1 MPKKEFQFH
10 SLRRCI
16 LQLQLKLLLLLLA
29 TRSSKHATPT
39 ARLLCTTLNQRSIR
53 KSCQHKCILIG
64 VNKPWI
70 WARGAEGRRRRRSKR
85 RESRLRRKR
94 EKRGGQLG
102 RQIICYHSSLP
113 LPFRLLCNN
122 FLICQQKKVKNSRN
136 VSLMTLDV
144 ELK

>member
-16 LQLQLKLLLLLLA
+16 LQLQLKLLLA

-64 VNKPWI
+64 VNKPWM
-70 WARGAEGRRRRRSKR
+70 WGRGAEGRRRRRSKR
-85 RESRLRRKR
+85 RGSRLRRKR
-94 EKRGGQLG
+94 EKKGGQLG
-102 RQIICYHSSLP
+102 RQIICHSLP
-113 LPFRLLCNN
+113 PFYPLSQPSSC
-122 FLICQQKKVKNSRN
+122 FATAEKMKNSRN

>member
-64 VNKPWI
+64 VNKPWM
-70 WARGAEGRRRRRSKR
+70 WGRRAEGRRRRRSKR
-85 RESRLRRKR
+85 RGSRLRRKR
-94 EKRGGQLG
+94 EKKGGQLG
-102 RQIICYHSSLP
+102 RQIICYHSSPP
-113 LPFRLLCNN
+113 LFSLLCHN
-122 FLICQQKKVKNSRN
+122 FLIRQQKK
-136 VSLMTLDV
+136 
-144 ELK
+144 